1 MVVVVL
7 DGGVVV
13 ESSFCRWTQA
23 LSTRYL
29 VAVFGRALYLF
40 VVGELSSFLA
50 RVRQREGVSVR
61 AH

>member
-13 ESSFCRWTQA
+13 ESSFCRWKQA
-23 LSTRYL
+23 FSTRYL

-50 RVRQREGVSVR
+50 CGVPFHAGWFSC
-61 AH
+61 